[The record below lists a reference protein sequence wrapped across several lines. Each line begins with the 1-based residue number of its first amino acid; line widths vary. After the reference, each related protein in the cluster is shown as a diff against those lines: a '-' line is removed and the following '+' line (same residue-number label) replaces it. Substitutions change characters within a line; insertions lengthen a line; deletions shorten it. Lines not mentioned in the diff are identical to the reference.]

1 MFIIEKLWVL
11 GNEGLMLSS
20 QPTITIACY
29 SATMMNTEWYDAS
42 GKYTN
47 YERGGTMPDG
57 ETNDA
62 SMKRKVFENA
72 IRYIDKLN
80 LNECDKSIVGFMILW
95 TAYNSSYNRSN
106 FHGNDQSRFIRY
118 FTDIAERYV
127 VEHKSEIID
136 GFKST
141 KIGGREHVENLDYN
155 ESRRRRTPEVTFIQD
170 NEREPIN
177 LNELAST
184 IYIIRCNLFHGD
196 KDIVDN
202 EGDKELIKWAYE
214 LLLNIAKEHY
224 NIYN

>member
-1 MFIIEKLWVL
+1 MTDR
-11 GNEGLMLSS
+11 
-20 QPTITIACY
+20 PIACY
-29 SATMMNTEWYDAS
+29 SATMMNTERYDAS

-62 SMKRKVFENA
+62 SMKRKIFENA

-106 FHGNDQSRFIRY
+106 FHGNDQSRFIQY
-118 FTDIAERYV
+118 FPSIAERYV
-127 VEHKSEIID
+127 GEHESEIVD

-141 KIGGREHVENLDYN
+141 KTGGRKHVENLDYN
-155 ESRRRRTPEVTFIQD
+155 ESRKRKMPTVTIYSK
-170 NEREPIN
+170 NKNSEEESVN

-202 EGDKELIKWAYE
+202 EGDKKLIKWAYE

-224 NIYN
+224 NI

>member
-1 MFIIEKLWVL
+1 MTDR
-11 GNEGLMLSS
+11 
-20 QPTITIACY
+20 PIACY
-29 SATMMNTEWYDAS
+29 SATMMNTERYDAS

-62 SMKRKVFENA
+62 SMKRKIFENA

-106 FHGNDQSRFIRY
+106 FHGNDQSRFIQY
-118 FTDIAERYV
+118 FTSIAERYV
-127 VEHKSEIID
+127 GEHESEIVD

-141 KIGGREHVENLDYN
+141 KTGGREHVKNLD
-155 ESRRRRTPEVTFIQD
+155 RRRSRSTVTFYFK
-170 NEREPIN
+170 NKNGEEESVN
-177 LNELAST
+177 LNKLART

-224 NIYN
+224 NI

>member
-1 MFIIEKLWVL
+1 
-11 GNEGLMLSS
+11 
-20 QPTITIACY
+20 
-29 SATMMNTEWYDAS
+29 
-42 GKYTN
+42 
-47 YERGGTMPDG
+47 MPDG

-62 SMKRKVFENA
+62 SMKRKIFENA

-80 LNECDKSIVGFMILW
+80 LNECDKSIVGFMVLW
-95 TAYNSSYNRSN
+95 TAYNSNYNAY
-106 FHGNDQSRFIRY
+106 SRDDKEFRRFKEY
-118 FTDIAERYV
+118 FKSIAEIYV
-127 VEHKSEIID
+127 VDHRSEIVD

-141 KIGGREHVENLDYN
+141 KTGGRKHVKNLDYN

-224 NIYN
+224 NI

>member
-1 MFIIEKLWVL
+1 
-11 GNEGLMLSS
+11 
-20 QPTITIACY
+20 
-29 SATMMNTEWYDAS
+29 
-42 GKYTN
+42 
-47 YERGGTMPDG
+47 MPDG

-62 SMKRKVFENA
+62 SMKRKIFENA

-106 FHGNDQSRFIRY
+106 FHGNDQSRFIQY
-118 FTDIAERYV
+118 FTSISERYV
-127 VEHKSEIID
+127 GEHESEIVD

-141 KIGGREHVENLDYN
+141 KTGGREHVENLDHN
-155 ESRRRRTPEVTFIQD
+155 ESRKRKMPTVTIYSK
-170 NEREPIN
+170 NKNSEEESVN

-202 EGDKELIKWAYE
+202 EGDKKLIKWAYE

-224 NIYN
+224 NI

>member
-1 MFIIEKLWVL
+1 MDDRPV
-11 GNEGLMLSS
+11 
-20 QPTITIACY
+20 ACY
-29 SATMMNTEWYDAS
+29 SVTMMNTKRYGAS

-57 ETNDA
+57 EANDA
-62 SMKRKVFENA
+62 SMKRKIFENA

-106 FHGNDQSRFIRY
+106 FHGNDQSRFIQY
-118 FTDIAERYV
+118 FPSIAERYV
-127 VEHKSEIID
+127 GEHESEIVD

-141 KIGGREHVENLDYN
+141 KTGGREHVKNLD
-155 ESRRRRTPEVTFIQD
+155 RRRGMSKVTFIQG
-170 NEREPIN
+170 REGFTS
-177 LNELAST
+177 LNDLALT

-202 EGDKELIKWAYE
+202 EGDKKLIKWTYE
-214 LLLNIAKEHY
+214 LLLNIAKEYY
-224 NIYN
+224 NI

>member
-1 MFIIEKLWVL
+1 MTDR
-11 GNEGLMLSS
+11 
-20 QPTITIACY
+20 PIACY
-29 SATMMNTEWYDAS
+29 SATMMNTERYDAS

-62 SMKRKVFENA
+62 SMKRKIFENA

-95 TAYNSSYNRSN
+95 TAYNSNYNAY
-106 FHGNDQSRFIRY
+106 SRDDKEFRRFKEY
-118 FTDIAERYV
+118 FKSIAEIYV
-127 VEHKSEIID
+127 VDHRSEIVD

-141 KIGGREHVENLDYN
+141 KTGGRKHVKNLD
-155 ESRRRRTPEVTFIQD
+155 RRRSRSTVTFYFK
-170 NEREPIN
+170 NKNGEEESVN
-177 LNELAST
+177 LNKLART

-196 KDIVDN
+196 KDIVDS

-224 NIYN
+224 NI